1 MATAQI
7 YATQNVTKK
16 LKQKCKNRIKMDNK
30 EISCGDVY
38 FTEFTQKLVKRY
50 TFVLRVLD
58 FCISEFGL
66 SSPGLCKYGRCTPIT
81 KP

>member
-30 EISCGDVY
+30 EISCG
-38 FTEFTQKLVKRY
+38 EFY
-50 TFVLRVLD
+50 
-58 FCISEFGL
+58 
-66 SSPGLCKYGRCTPIT
+66 
-81 KP
+81 